1 MSVDRGKDSPKF
13 WLRTQKTQLSDTL
26 NKISSYRM
34 PAVSRPEKEKTE
46 KQSPS
51 NSYIR
56 MEQIDKATNLYS
68 YSAFL
73 HEVEKY
79 APPGTARNVAAM
91 DLFIRSLRPD
101 IKVTCQFNHLLKSG
115 SIELV
120 RREESVKMHD
130 CMCPEMESIQ
140 GRSIILGKRIHF
152 EVSFQKQCLVLTNV
166 SGLQMGLD
174 VMGNYLQSS
183 VTKLTFRAFEGAEYL
198 QVVYADNPLSRLRSE
213 LKSELSFISAA
224 QLGG

>member
-1 MSVDRGKDSPKF
+1 MSIDRGKDSPKF
-13 WLRTQKTQLSDTL
+13 WLKTQKTQLSDTL
-26 NKISSYRM
+26 NKISSYKM
-34 PAVSRPEKEKTE
+34 PAVRPPEPAITE
-46 KQSPS
+46 KKSPS

-73 HEVEKY
+73 HEVEKHS
-79 APPGTARNVAAM
+79 PPGTARNVAAM

-115 SIELV
+115 SVELV

-140 GRSIILGKRIHF
+140 GRSLILGKRIYF

-174 VMGNYLQSS
+174 LMGNYLQSS
-183 VTKLTFRAFEGAEYL
+183 VNKLTFRAFEGSEYL

-213 LKSELSFISAA
+213 LKRELSFINAA
-224 QLGG
+224 QLGA